1 MAATVNGAVRA
12 MQPGRAHLAAF
23 ALFSEGI
30 TFAVLT
36 CVAQRDQVPDDT
48 TRILIADGDG
58 DSRLA
63 LSWCL
68 LSEGYH
74 IDPVSDGFSAAV
86 ALEQPDLPAIA
97 IVDLGLQ
104 GLGGRRLIEHI
115 LSSPRLRSIRIFATG
130 FLEPFAP
137 LPAGV
142 IFLKKPCDG
151 EVFLRT
157 IRALGGEGLRS
168 FFPSRREH
176 ALSQPRWPS
185 ATRSP
190 GAGRNGRSDA
200 QHPTSRVL
208 ASSQSSH
215 ASVRGVGRGSSPTG
229 SYRAEQSKNRAHK
242 G

>member
-1 MAATVNGAVRA
+1 M
-12 MQPGRAHLAAF
+12 
-23 ALFSEGI
+23 
-30 TFAVLT
+30 
-36 CVAQRDQVPDDT
+36 AQRDQIPDDT
-48 TRILIADGDG
+48 TRILIAEGDG

-74 IDPVSDGFSAAV
+74 IDPVSDGFSAAA

-115 LSSPRLRSIRIFATG
+115 LSSPRLRSIHIVATG
-130 FLEPFAP
+130 FFEPFAP

-176 ALSQPRWPS
+176 ALSQPPWPGVSGWPS
-185 ATRSP
+185 ARRSP
-190 GAGRNGRSDA
+190 GAGRNGSSDTP
-200 QHPTSRVL
+200 PTSHVL